1 MKKFMFT
8 IMAFT
13 AIIAFTS
20 CSDSND
26 SLSSSTAKSLVKDEL
41 KRQHELVGAF
51 SIRVGYF
58 ECNDDV
64 TRYQYKQLA
73 ANELIT
79 YKCDIVKK
87 KVRVQKERK
96 LTDTNW
102 WGEKYEYTDYYWTD
116 EEVKTYFMTVTL
128 TEKGKKLIYVE
139 EPAELSDDEK
149 DLKPDMVFD
158 RSKFPESNV
167 PLDSDMDSTLIAKKK
182 PQLPTMSTAITEEVY
197 DTVAA
202 DTAEAYGDVD
212 MPEPDSSSKKE
223 AKAKNA
229 YEEAKAKEFFEEV
242 KLKGYEI
249 KIIKARNIL
258 KTGDYSAHA
267 EIIAELDE
275 VTPVGRIFGNLDE
288 GRRFLLGTC
297 NYIYY
302 QDKGWQFDN
311 IQEESEKDYRTPD
324 SEE

>member
-1 MKKFMFT
+1 MPTMP
-8 IMAFT
+8 
-13 AIIAFTS
+13 
-20 CSDSND
+20 
-26 SLSSSTAKSLVKDEL
+26 
-41 KRQHELVGAF
+41 
-51 SIRVGYF
+51 
-58 ECNDDV
+58 
-64 TRYQYKQLA
+64 
-73 ANELIT
+73 
-79 YKCDIVKK
+79 
-87 KVRVQKERK
+87 
-96 LTDTNW
+96 
-102 WGEKYEYTDYYWTD
+102 
-116 EEVKTYFMTVTL
+116 TVT
-128 TEKGKKLIYVE
+128 
-139 EPAELSDDEK
+139 
-149 DLKPDMVFD
+149 
-158 RSKFPESNV
+158 
-167 PLDSDMDSTLIAKKK
+167 
-182 PQLPTMSTAITEEVY
+182 TEEIY

-223 AKAKNA
+223 VKAKNA

-302 QDKGWQFDN
+302 QDKGWQFEN